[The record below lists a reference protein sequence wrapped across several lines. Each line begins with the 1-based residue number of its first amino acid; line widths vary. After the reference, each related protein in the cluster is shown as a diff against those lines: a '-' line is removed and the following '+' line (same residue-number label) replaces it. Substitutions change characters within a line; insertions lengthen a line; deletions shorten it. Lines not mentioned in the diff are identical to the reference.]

1 MPVPKKIAVL
11 GFMANCPIAGVIWQ
25 HIHYIVGLQRL
36 GHDVYYIEDTSRIP
50 YDPVRQTPTED
61 YSYAAGILAR
71 LAKEFG
77 FEGRWAFSP
86 RYKTPAE
93 TAGLSRTFLN
103 TLYAEADALLNICGS
118 HELHDDLLRSER
130 IIYVESDPAVE
141 QIKVDLGARAT
152 AEFLAR
158 HCARFTFGENVG
170 TGEFPVPLHGLDW
183 LPTRQPV
190 VTDFWYPPHGAA
202 PPAGS
207 RFTSIANLATGG
219 KKDITWHGETYLW
232 SKLPEFEKYRAAPCR
247 AGEAFELATSFK
259 DHALGEAFRAENW
272 QVVSPDE
279 ISVDYHAYVDFIRAS
294 KGEFTVAKDQYVRL
308 CTGWFSDRSAC
319 YLAAGR
325 PVITQETGFTRWYGG
340 TAGLF
345 GFSTM
350 DEVLAAVGEINADYP
365 KHSRAAAEI
374 AREHFEAETVVK
386 SLLQRAGI

>member
-1 MPVPKKIAVL
+1 MPASKKIAVL

-25 HIHYIVGLQRL
+25 HIHYIVGLQRS

-50 YDPVRQTPTED
+50 YDPVQQTPTED

-71 LAKEFG
+71 LSTEFG
-77 FEGRWAFSP
+77 FEGKWAFSP
-86 RYKTPAE
+86 RYKTPDE
-93 TAGLSRTFLN
+93 TAGLSRSTLN

-141 QIKVDLGARAT
+141 QIKVDLGAQAT

-170 TGEFPVPLHGLDW
+170 RGEFPVPLHGLEW

-190 VTDFWYPPHGAA
+190 VTDFWRTPPATA
-202 PPAGS
+202 PTAGS

-219 KKDITWHGETYLW
+219 KKDITWRGETYLW
-232 SKLPEFEKYRAAPCR
+232 SKLPEFEKYRAAPRR
-247 AGEAFELATSFK
+247 AGEPFELATSFK
-259 DHALGEAFRAENW
+259 DRALGEAFRTEGW
-272 QVVSPDE
+272 QIVSPDE
-279 ISVDYHAYVDFIRAS
+279 ISVDYHAYVEFIRAS

-325 PVITQETGFTRWYGG
+325 PVITQETGFTRLYGG

-350 DEVLAAVGEINADYP
+350 DEVLAAVREINADYP
-365 KHSRAAAEI
+365 AHSRAAADM